1 MIAALSGIRPVIAP
15 DAYIAPNATII
26 GRVTVGSGSSIW
38 FNTVLRGDM
47 DAITVGTDTNIQD
60 LAMVHVDDKTPCIIG
75 SRVTIG
81 HRAIVHGCVL
91 EDECLVGMGAVIQNR
106 AHIGRHSLVAS
117 GSVVRE
123 GFTVPPGKLVVGVPA
138 VVKRDLTAAEIE
150 LILHISRNYA
160 ARGRQYQTGF
170 VRLD

>member
-1 MIAALSGIRPVIAP
+1 MIAALGGIRPVIAP

-38 FNTVLRGDM
+38 FNTVLRGDI

-81 HRAIVHGCVL
+81 HRAIVHGCL
-91 EDECLVGMGAVIQNR
+91 LDDECLIGMGAVIQNR
-106 AHIGRHSLVAS
+106 AKVGSHSLVAS

-123 GFTVPPGKLVVGVPA
+123 GFEVPPGKLVVGVPA
-138 VVKRDLTAAEIE
+138 IVKRDLTAAEIE
-150 LILHISRNYA
+150 MILRIAHRYA
-160 ARGRQYQTGF
+160 ARGRQYRAGF
-170 VRLD
+170 VSLD